1 MTGISWYNTELV
13 VDTKAFHL
21 VAKKGAIFICLWWET
36 VWNVTYRARKMESKL
51 RMYGGYSFKDV
62 DAGATSFFYKIVAI
76 KGTDLTQY
84 KREGRPLNMNGTAC
98 RGRKAVF

>member
-1 MTGISWYNTELV
+1 M
-13 VDTKAFHL
+13 DTKSFHL